1 MHCKIQSFA
10 FCVLAYNHEKYIV
23 EHLESIK
30 YLIEVHGAGIDFQII
45 VNDDCSTDKTL
56 LLINLWLEK
65 HRELFADII
74 KIYNINN
81 IGTCSSLKNILNRV
95 TASHCKIT
103 AGDDVYSFEDIFKS
117 ASSLGHN
124 DILSGIPLSLVDGNL
139 TKNNFDV
146 FNVVA
151 SDVIY
156 KTSALINRFKEI
168 SVNNAPNIIYKKE
181 HLKNEKIVNFFSRY
195 DVVEDWPLQIAIAES
210 KEFPKFYLDSVVFVY
225 YRRTSGSAF
234 IVASDRFVKDQTN
247 IFEYLIRNETS
258 LIKKLIL
265 KNRLLCF
272 ISDSTFVKRF
282 LNSAKWIYA
291 IRISINIFPILKRMN
306 DLNLDASKH
315 RKHYHE
321 IQNRSKKFYLET
333 NSYDY
338 NF

>member
-30 YLIEVHGAGIDFQII
+30 YLIEVHGTGIDFQII
-45 VNDDCSTDKTL
+45 VNDDCSKDRTTS
-56 LLINLWLEK
+56 LIDLWLK
-65 HRELFADII
+65 KNSKLFTDVV
-74 KIYNINN
+74 KIYNDVNV
-81 IGTCSSLKNILNRV
+81 GTCSSLKNILERLKV
-95 TASHCKIT
+95 EFCKIT
-103 AGDDVYSFEDIFKS
+103 AGDDVYSFEDIFQS
-117 ASSLGHN
+117 IESFGHN
-124 DILSGIPLSLVDGNL
+124 DILSGVPLSLVDGDL
-139 TKNNFDV
+139 KKNGFDV
-146 FNVVA
+146 FNILA

-156 KTSALINRFKEI
+156 KSGALINRFKEI

-181 HLKNEKIVNFFSRY
+181 YLKNEKIVDFFSKY

-210 KEFPKFYLDSVVFVY
+210 KESPKFYLDSVVFVY

-247 IFEYLIRNETS
+247 VFEYLIRNETS

-306 DLNLDASKH
+306 NLNLDTSKH

-321 IQNRSKKFYLET
+321 IQNRSKKFHLEN